1 MPNETPPPSPIG
13 VLLIL
18 WLLIGCVILPL
29 FRWIRYRWRKAARSR
44 AMGRLDADT
53 MERGR
58 GLILVADDE
67 PAIIRLVD
75 INLQRA
81 GYAAITTTDW
91 EEVLPMARAT
101 RPEVIVLDIRMPRR
115 ASRTEE
121 HEETGC
127 ELVRAIRADPSLSG
141 IPVILLT
148 YRSARAVEDSR
159 CPDLPPD
166 AATYLYKPFN
176 PAELLS
182 LVNDLIRTE
191 NQTS

>member
-1 MPNETPPPSPIG
+1 
-13 VLLIL
+13 
-18 WLLIGCVILPL
+18 
-29 FRWIRYRWRKAARSR
+29 
-44 AMGRLDADT
+44 
-53 MERGR
+53 
-58 GLILVADDE
+58 
-67 PAIIRLVD
+67 
-75 INLQRA
+75 
-81 GYAAITTTDW
+81 
-91 EEVLPMARAT
+91 EEVLPITRAA
-101 RPEVIVLDIRMPRR
+101 RPELSVLDIRMPRR

-127 ELVRAIRADPSLSG
+127 ELVKAIRADPSLSD

-182 LVNDLIRTE
+182 LINGLIRPE
-191 NQTS
+191 HLNS